1 MSTPS
6 LIGESVEGVFIL
18 GGIFLLWYRIGG
30 IVSKLRRERA
40 RKAGYDWALT
50 HPGCAFQ
57 LAISAGQETYSKVA
71 CPLPSMQLYAFL
83 EGYHDARHDQKQKNR
98 TRIAV
103 DNMPY

>member
-1 MSTPS
+1 MSAPS
-6 LIGESVEGVFIL
+6 LVGDLAEGVFVL

-30 IVSKLRRERA
+30 IASKLRRERA

-57 LAISAGQETYSKVA
+57 LAISAGQERYSKVA

-83 EGYHDARHDQKQKNR
+83 EGYHDARQDQQQIIG
-98 TRIAV
+98 TR
-103 DNMPY
+103 